1 MARQYSNFIGAPFV
15 KFAFDGHWVCGLTA
29 RVSGGQ
35 GAGWDSIW
43 EQEKLE
49 ARKLP
54 ENAQTPTTMAPA
66 FVAGVRVHAV
76 LGGVIWETTYSMGN
90 NLFPIFV
97 PTTIPDIIPAEK
109 KSKVETM
116 VAN

>member
-43 EQEKLE
+43 EREKLQ
-49 ARKLP
+49 A
-54 ENAQTPTTMAPA
+54 AQTA
-66 FVAGVRVHAV
+66 
-76 LGGVIWETTYSMGN
+76 
-90 NLFPIFV
+90 
-97 PTTIPDIIPAEK
+97 
-109 KSKVETM
+109 
-116 VAN
+116 